1 MDGLLPRARMN
12 VCVVGSTMVD
22 LVTRVPR
29 LPVAGETLAGS
40 SFSEGFGGKGGNQ
53 AVTAARLGADTTLVG
68 RIGADRFGDAA
79 LANYL
84 DAGVDARFVTRD
96 PALPTGVA
104 PIFVDD
110 AGQNCIAIVLGANAA
125 LTKSD
130 VGAAAVAIAAAD
142 VVVCQLEIPQAAV
155 IEAFRIARGAGVT
168 TIFNPAPAAPV
179 ADELWGLTSI
189 AVPNETE
196 AELLTG
202 IAIADDASAEAA
214 ARALLARGAGAVIVT
229 LGRRGALV
237 VTAGGSERIAPVNV
251 SAVDT
256 TGAGDA
262 FVGTLAACL
271 SAGMTL
277 GAAARRANLVAA
289 CSVTR
294 AGTQTSFPDRATAIA
309 FAAGHDVDLLPAAP
323 VDQ

>member
-1 MDGLLPRARMN
+1 MN

-29 LPVAGETLAGS
+29 LPTAGETLAGS
-40 SFSEGFGGKGGNQ
+40 SFSQGFGGKGGNQ
-53 AVTAARLGADTTLVG
+53 AITAARLGASVVLVG

-96 PALPTGVA
+96 AALPTGVA

-110 AGQNCIAIVLGANAA
+110 AGQNCIAIVPGANAA

-130 VGAAAVAIAAAD
+130 VGAAAAAIAGSD
-142 VVVCQLEIPQAAV
+142 VVVCQLEIPHAAV

-179 ADELWGLTSI
+179 DEELWRLTSV

-202 IAIADDASAEAA
+202 IATADDASAEAA
-214 ARALLARGAGAVIVT
+214 ARVLLARGAGAVIVT
-229 LGRRGALV
+229 LGRRGSLL
-237 VTAGGSERIAPVNV
+237 VTAEGCERIAPVTV
-251 SAVDT
+251 AAVDT

-271 SAGMTL
+271 AAGMAL
-277 GAAARRANLVAA
+277 DDAARRANLVAA

-294 AGTQTSFPDRATAIA
+294 PGTQTSFPDRATAVA
-309 FAAGHDVDLLPAAP
+309 FAAEYGVDLLPGSR